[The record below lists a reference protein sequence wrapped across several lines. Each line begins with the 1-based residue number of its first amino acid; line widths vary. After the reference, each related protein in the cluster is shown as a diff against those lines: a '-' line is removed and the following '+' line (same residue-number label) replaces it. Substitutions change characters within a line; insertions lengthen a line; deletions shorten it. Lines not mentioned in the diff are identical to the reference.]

1 MSSEATYRMDVS
13 VAARIIAQNGG
24 NVDSWLAG
32 VAEQMVGEV
41 KLSMGT
47 SPPGRTYM
55 HGGAEH
61 VASLPGH
68 PPTPD
73 TGALRASIRWEKDS
87 QREHTFYLADGVS
100 YGIDLELGTGN
111 MEARP
116 FIGPVFDNWS
126 TGGRLEADARTA
138 LNIHG

>member
-1 MSSEATYRMDVS
+1 VNSEATYRLDVS
-13 VAARIIAQNGG
+13 AAARIIAQNGG
-24 NVDSWLAG
+24 NVDNWMTR
-32 VAEQMVGEV
+32 VAEQMVEEV

-55 HGGAEH
+55 YGNVEH
-61 VASLPGH
+61 VASIAGH
-68 PPTPD
+68 PPTPV
-73 TGALRASIRWEKDS
+73 TGALQASIRWEKDS
-87 QREHTFYLADGVS
+87 QREHTVYVGDGVS
-100 YGIDLELGTGN
+100 YGIYLELGTGN

-126 TGGRLEADARTA
+126 TGGKLEADARTA